1 MYAVSFLC
9 IITINISSLGKLECD
24 WKDCLPFYIWT
35 LEFVK
40 GEQTVSRANNCGCW
54 RARTCARGRE
64 KDVYLYFRKEL
75 YLFSFI
81 VFVLLI
87 ADERFVVFFFI
98 SAYFMSYWMYIA
110 FTYLFRNTVIIHMKI
125 ILTSILNLASKHREG
140 KKTDMEREKQGN
152 FFVFSCSIH

>member
-81 VFVLLI
+81 EFVFLI
-87 ADERFVVFFFI
+87 ADETLVVFFFI

-110 FTYLFRNTVIIHMKI
+110 FTYLFRNTVIIHMRNH
-125 ILTSILNLASKHREG
+125 LDFHLESRVETGRG
-140 KKTDMEREKQGN
+140 
-152 FFVFSCSIH
+152 V